1 MNTPVIHPE
10 KMVVVHDYF
19 GIRGGGERVALSLAS
34 NFDATLMFGYRTS
47 ETFDADMFSADIR
60 DLGLPSMFQ
69 KPGLRAAALAMRFR
83 SSRREVRQY
92 PTRIFSGVSA
102 PFAAPKAGSGRNIYY
117 CHTPPRFLYDQKDHF
132 ARVVRGSPA
141 RTYALER
148 FRKAYEAAFGRM
160 DVVVANSQTVRERI
174 QTFLGRDAVVV
185 YPPCDTHAYKWL
197 GQDPF
202 YLSTA
207 RLSPLKR
214 VDRIVDA
221 FIRMPDK
228 HLVVASQGDDFE
240 MLKRRAADA
249 PNITFLGW
257 VGEERL
263 RILIGKAIAT
273 LYVPVDE
280 DFGISPVESMA
291 AGKPVIGVAEGG
303 LRETIV
309 PGETGLLLNP
319 AFDVNQLVEA
329 VEAMTPGRA
338 LTMRSACE
346 ARSILFSESRF
357 ITGMNAAV
365 GK

>member
-1 MNTPVIHPE
+1 MIHPE

-19 GIRGGGERVALSLAS
+19 GIRGGGERVALSLAR

-60 DLGLPSMFQ
+60 DLGLPSIFQ

-83 SSRREVRQY
+83 ASRRSVQKYR
-92 PTRIFSGVSA
+92 TRIFSGVSA
-102 PFAAPKAGSGRNIYY
+102 PFAAPEAGSGRNICY

-132 ARVVRGSPA
+132 SRLVRGGPM

-185 YPPCDTHAYKWL
+185 YPPCDTDAYKWL
-197 GQDPF
+197 GQESF

-228 HLVVASQGDDFE
+228 RLVVASQGDDFE

-257 VGEERL
+257 VGEEKL
-263 RILIGKAIAT
+263 RALIGQAIAT
-273 LYVPVDE
+273 LYIPIDE

-303 LRETIV
+303 LRETILH
-309 PGETGLLLNP
+309 GETGLLLAP
-319 AFDVNQLVEA
+319 SFGVDQLVEA
-329 VEAMTPGRA
+329 VEAMTPARA
-338 LTMRSACE
+338 LTMRLASE
-346 ARSILFSESRF
+346 ERSILFSKSQF
-357 ITGMNAAV
+357 IAGMDAVV

>member
-1 MNTPVIHPE
+1 
-10 KMVVVHDYF
+10 
-19 GIRGGGERVALSLAS
+19 
-34 NFDATLMFGYRTS
+34 MFGYRTS
-47 ETFDADMFSADIR
+47 ETFEDDMFSADIR
-60 DLGLPSMFQ
+60 DLGLPSIFQ
-69 KPGLRAAALAMRFR
+69 KPGLRAAALALRFQA
-83 SSRREVRQY
+83 SRHTVQKYR
-92 PTRIFSGVSA
+92 TRIFSGVSA
-102 PFAAPKAGSGRNIYY
+102 PFAAPEPGSGRNIYY

-132 ARVVRGSPA
+132 ARHVRGSPM
-141 RTYALER
+141 RTRALEW
-148 FRKAYEAAFGRM
+148 FRTAYEAAFGRM

-174 QTFLGRDAVVV
+174 RTFLGRDAAVV
-185 YPPCDTHAYKWL
+185 YPPCDIDAYKWI

-228 HLVVASQGDDFE
+228 RLVVASQGDDFE
-240 MLKRRAADA
+240 MLKRRAADS

-263 RILIGKAIAT
+263 RTLMGQAIAT
-273 LYVPVDE
+273 LYVPIDE

-303 LRETIV
+303 LRETIL
-309 PGETGLLLNP
+309 PGETGLLLDP
-319 AFDVNQLVEA
+319 AFGVDQLVEA
-329 VEAMTPGRA
+329 VQAMTPGRA
-338 LTMRSACE
+338 LAMRSACE
-346 ARSILFSESRF
+346 VRSVLFSEARF
-357 ITGMNAAV
+357 IAGMHAVV